1 MCLSKTIH
9 HEARGESDKGKLAVG
24 HVVLNRIKSQRFPDT
39 ICGVVKQK
47 TANTCQ
53 FSWVCV
59 KIKTRGIAD
68 DVYEL
73 AIAILN
79 GETEDPTRGALFF
92 HNKSAEGFN
101 RRPTTEIGNH
111 IFYK

>member
-1 MCLSKTIH
+1 M
-9 HEARGESDKGKLAVG
+9 
-24 HVVLNRIKSQRFPDT
+24 VLNRTKSERFPAT

-47 TANTCQ
+47 TVGICQ
-53 FSWVCV
+53 FSWACV
-59 KIKTRGIAD
+59 KMRTLAIAD

-73 AIAILN
+73 AVKILN

-101 RRPTTEIGNH
+101 RKQTAEIGNH
-111 IFYK
+111 VFYK